1 MVKYNP
7 CGIFLDII
15 SPKVCFCDK
24 CAEDMKKLGMDINDE
39 NDRKEFAEIVNN
51 LGGEIKNEGD
61 DFDAPDMGD
70 KDEHEAEED

>member
-1 MVKYNP
+1 MEKLLKKFDELADKY
-7 CGIFLDII
+7 GI
-15 SPKVCFCDK
+15 
-24 CAEDMKKLGMDINDE
+24 DE

-70 KDEHEAEED
+70 NDGNEAEEDEPAFN

>member
-1 MVKYNP
+1 MEKLLKKFDELADKY
-7 CGIFLDII
+7 GI
-15 SPKVCFCDK
+15 
-24 CAEDMKKLGMDINDE
+24 DE

-70 KDEHEAEED
+70 KDEHEAEEDELAFR

>member
-1 MVKYNP
+1 MEKLLKKFDELADKY
-7 CGIFLDII
+7 GI
-15 SPKVCFCDK
+15 
-24 CAEDMKKLGMDINDE
+24 DE

-70 KDEHEAEED
+70 KDEHEAEEDKPAFN

>member
-1 MVKYNP
+1 MEKLLKKFDELADKY
-7 CGIFLDII
+7 GI
-15 SPKVCFCDK
+15 
-24 CAEDMKKLGMDINDE
+24 DE

-70 KDEHEAEED
+70 EDGTAEAEEDELAFH

>member
-1 MVKYNP
+1 MEKLLKKFDELADKY
-7 CGIFLDII
+7 GI
-15 SPKVCFCDK
+15 
-24 CAEDMKKLGMDINDE
+24 DE

-70 KDEHEAEED
+70 KDEHEAEEDEPAFN

>member
-1 MVKYNP
+1 MEKLLKKFDELADKY
-7 CGIFLDII
+7 GI
-15 SPKVCFCDK
+15 
-24 CAEDMKKLGMDINDE
+24 DE

-70 KDEHEAEED
+70 NDGNEDEEDEPAFR

>member
-1 MVKYNP
+1 MEKLLKKFDELADKY
-7 CGIFLDII
+7 GI
-15 SPKVCFCDK
+15 
-24 CAEDMKKLGMDINDE
+24 DE

-70 KDEHEAEED
+70 NDEHEAEEDEPAFR

>member
-1 MVKYNP
+1 MEKLLKKFDELADKY
-7 CGIFLDII
+7 GI
-15 SPKVCFCDK
+15 
-24 CAEDMKKLGMDINDE
+24 DE

-70 KDEHEAEED
+70 EDEHEAEEDEPAFR

>member
-1 MVKYNP
+1 MEKLLKKFDELADKY
-7 CGIFLDII
+7 GI
-15 SPKVCFCDK
+15 
-24 CAEDMKKLGMDINDE
+24 DE

-70 KDEHEAEED
+70 KDEHEAEEDEPAFH

>member
-1 MVKYNP
+1 MEKLLKKFDELADKY
-7 CGIFLDII
+7 GI
-15 SPKVCFCDK
+15 
-24 CAEDMKKLGMDINDE
+24 DE

-70 KDEHEAEED
+70 EDEHEAEEDELAFR

>member
-1 MVKYNP
+1 MENLLKKFDELADKY
-7 CGIFLDII
+7 GI
-15 SPKVCFCDK
+15 
-24 CAEDMKKLGMDINDE
+24 DE

-70 KDEHEAEED
+70 EDEHEAEEDELAFH